1 MKEFI
6 ISSKNA
12 LFVFLLAFLAIIFNP
27 YEDKSDMEIMA
38 VVQKNRANLHN
49 KNNPSKHTMIPIDES
64 QKFRGVFYGYLP
76 CDDCAGIKMTL
87 SLKDKQ
93 NYLLVKQYARSS
105 NKEYY
110 DKGKYEWDEK
120 TNTVILTSRKDKKI
134 QQYHIKNEGELIL
147 LKSDGTKIRGN
158 QDKYTLL
165 RTDKNKSR
173 QIHIH

>member
-12 LFVFLLAFLAIIFNP
+12 LFIFSLAFLAIIFNP

-38 VVQKNRANLHN
+38 EVQKNRADLRN
-49 KNNPSKHTMIPIDES
+49 KNNPSKQMMMPIDEN

-120 TNTVILTSRKDKKI
+120 TNNVTLTSRKDKKI
-134 QQYHIKNEGELIL
+134 QKYYIKNEGELTL
-147 LKSDGTKIRGN
+147 LKPDGTKIKGN

-165 RTDKNKSR
+165 RTDKNTSR
-173 QIHIH
+173 KIHIH

>member
-1 MKEFI
+1 MLFI
-6 ISSKNA
+6 
-12 LFVFLLAFLAIIFNP
+12 FFLAFLAIIFNP

-38 VVQKNRANLHN
+38 IVQQNREKLRN
-49 KNNPSKHTMIPIDES
+49 KNNPPKHTMIPVDES
-64 QKFRGVFYGYLP
+64 QKFRGVFYGYIP

-87 SLKDKQ
+87 SLKNKQ

-120 TNTVILTSRKDKKI
+120 TNKVTLTSRKKKEI
-134 QQYHIKNEGELIL
+134 QQYLIKNEGELIL
-147 LKSDGTKIRGN
+147 LKSDGTKIKGN

-165 RTDKNKSR
+165 RTDKSDSR
-173 QIHIH
+173 KIHIH

>member
-27 YEDKSDMEIMA
+27 YEDKSDKEIMA
-38 VVQKNRANLHN
+38 VVQQNRAKLRN
-49 KNNPSKHTMIPIDES
+49 KNNPSKQMMIPIDEN

-76 CDDCAGIKMTL
+76 CDDCAGVKMTL

-120 TNTVILTSRKDKKI
+120 MNKVTLTSRKDKKI
-134 QQYHIKNEGELIL
+134 QQYRIKNEGELIL
-147 LKSDGTKIRGN
+147 LKPDGTKMKGSE
-158 QDKYTLL
+158 DKYALL

>member
-1 MKEFI
+1 M
-6 ISSKNA
+6 SSKNA
-12 LFVFLLAFLAIIFNP
+12 LFIFLLAFLAIIFNP

-38 VVQKNRANLHN
+38 EVQKNRANLRN
-49 KNNPSKHTMIPIDES
+49 KDNHLKHTMPPIDES

-120 TNTVILTSRKDKKI
+120 VNRVTLTSRKDKKI
-134 QQYHIKNEGELIL
+134 QHYQIKNEGELVL
-147 LKSDGTKIRGN
+147 LKPDGTKQKGN
-158 QDKYTLL
+158 ENKYTLL
-165 RTDKNKSR
+165 STDKNKSR
-173 QIHIH
+173 KIHIH